1 VHANPGDR
9 IVVRSTHQGE
19 PERTGEVLECRGP
32 GGDPPYLVRWDPD
45 GHTALFFP
53 QGTASVARLSA
64 GDRATSA
71 VLG

>member
-1 VHANPGDR
+1 
-9 IVVRSTHQGE
+9 
-19 PERTGEVLECRGP
+19 VLECRGP

-64 GDRATSA
+64 EDRAAGA